1 MHKDIMKESMGSG
14 VQIFT
19 DISNL
24 TSSALK
30 NFINVLIKVW
40 AYFLE
45 AKKVSLYSCLDLR
58 VQAIVMTVV
67 RLGALTNF
75 LRRET
80 KGSNLKP
87 IVTIELTV

>member
-1 MHKDIMKESMGSG
+1 MSYNFQSRKQILTLRG
-14 VQIFT
+14 VYEYE
-19 DISNL
+19 N
-24 TSSALK
+24 SSALK
-30 NFINVLIKVW
+30 NIINGLVKVW
-40 AYFLE
+40 AYFRE
-45 AKKVSLYSCLDLR
+45 AKKVALYFSLDLR

-87 IVTIELTV
+87 IVTIEFSV